1 MVVLSLSENFDDTV
15 LQEEQACGVVPGT
28 LKYISFLEHFD
39 LEVVNNV
46 MQGVI
51 PDIFEVLNP
60 LNTFLCKSL
69 HPVIVVENSLLE
81 LFLKLWEFDKHL
93 FVLWFLKHCQR

>member
-15 LQEEQACGVVPGT
+15 LQEEQACGVVPRT

-39 LEVVNNV
+39 LEVINDV

-60 LNTFLCKSL
+60 LNTLLGKSL
-69 HPVIVVENSLLE
+69 HPVIVVEYGLLE
-81 LFLKLWEFDKHL
+81 LLLKLWEFDQHF
-93 FVLWFLKHCQR
+93 FVLWFLKHGQR